1 MPEEGQE
8 PVTDLS
14 TTLTALVTAFRQMAT
29 ATQAPADL
37 SGYRS
42 VNAARG
48 LQEIQ
53 ARLDDGW
60 DIVHLDFCEEIRKR
74 TGVGRQGQVMAW
86 TPYAILGKR
95 DTLVATDR
103 AAIALADE
111 RRAVEGGTP
120 LGEEAE
126 DESVPPAP
134 AADEEA
140 QPIGSRAPRG
150 RHLTSQPPRSIG
162 AEGMGALANR

>member
-1 MPEEGQE
+1 MEG
-8 PVTDLS
+8 DFS
-14 TTLTALVTAFRQMAT
+14 A
-29 ATQAPADL
+29 
-37 SGYRS
+37 YRS

-60 DIVHLDFCEEIRKR
+60 DILYLDFCEEIRR
-74 TGVGRQGQVMAW
+74 RSGVGRQGQIMAW

-120 LGEEAE
+120 LGDEAPEEAAA
-126 DESVPPAP
+126 PPA
-134 AADEEA
+134 AAAYQEPE
-140 QPIGSRAPRG
+140 PIGSRAPRG
-150 RHLTSQPPRSIG
+150 RRITAASPASQG
-162 AEGMGALANR
+162 AEGLGALANR